1 MDRPSGLPQRREK
14 EYRAFEDTDFAAA
27 LDGISYCN
35 GKICDACDIIDFVGL
50 TDVLSPNSQITI
62 SLNEALERSSS
73 CVFCCAVAT
82 AASKRQA
89 LLEATKQRNIECA
102 VVPREILRTD
112 SIQMQRY
119 PIIVIAVYVKSSKDP
134 NDVPWLPEWFY
145 DQPDRGESLNDMLEF
160 IEEDPL
166 VVFEVVNQQTGDP
179 NLRHGQ
185 HTDESTTDSG
195 SEESD
200 CESAYIARNLPGSKG
215 WRWRRFRKP
224 ILPQIDFAYLKA
236 RLGKFDV
243 EETRQYGSDAQQQ
256 SNSTQSSLLRL
267 INSSRLRLINVL
279 TGDVDI
285 VREQQPYVALS
296 YVWGTLPMNRGAVVR
311 SSSKFGPRV
320 AWSIDWQ
327 LVPKT
332 IRDAREM
339 VNQLGLQYLWVDA
352 LCIDQE
358 DKEDKRAIIP
368 EMVSIYG
375 CAYVS
380 INAIAGSDA
389 HFGLPGVYADSRKP
403 DIHLCF
409 ANRGRDICLV
419 PKRPSEFSMI
429 QNSIWNTRAWTCQE
443 YLLSPRSIFVT
454 AVDTWAVIGN
464 AVIAERYVTPR
475 LQSAVGVSEIK
486 ESTSKPQATKLTAQ
500 EALIRPEQP
509 MWPHYGDAVVT
520 YSRRNLKNLGDRLA
534 AFLGVFNRF
543 CEDLDI
549 PDDNLIWSGLPQ
561 QWFYAALLW
570 QPVYT
575 NRQLVRI
582 DFDAAQSRALPSWS
596 WVGWSGPI
604 KLHEARLSSK
614 RQAVRAYFMD
624 NANIK
629 CESLTLDT
637 FNTWP
642 FEPPPCTIP
651 PSEGITLH
659 LWATRIEL
667 YITARPIP
675 NAYRI
680 VHRDADSTEDI
691 FLGTFELEPSTA
703 SRLCNEQK
711 QDFIIF
717 GRLFMLVERK
727 SDFYE
732 RRAIGKFVYFEHTLD
747 GSVAAQRITSCV
759 ERLGVLEH
767 IKLR

>member
-1 MDRPSGLPQRREK
+1 MERPSGLPRRSDR
-14 EYRAFEDTDFAAA
+14 EYNAFEDTDFAEA
-27 LDGISYCN
+27 LEGIPHCN
-35 GKICDACDIIDFVGL
+35 GDLCEACDNIGFA
-50 TDVLSPNSQITI
+50 TFSDVLSPQSRITI
-62 SLNEALERSSS
+62 SLNKALERSSS
-73 CVFCCAVAT
+73 CVFCCTVAT

-89 LLEATKQRNIECA
+89 LLEATMQRNMEC
-102 VVPREILRTD
+102 VVLPWETLRAE
-112 SIQMQRY
+112 SIQNQRY
-119 PIIVIAVYVKSSKDP
+119 PIILIAVHVKSSKDP
-134 NDVPWLPEWFY
+134 NDVPWLPEWFH
-145 DQPDRGESLNDMLEF
+145 DQPNRGESLNVELEF

-166 VVFEVVNQQTGDP
+166 VVLEVVDQQTGDP

-200 CESAYIARNLPGSKG
+200 SEAAYIARSFPWSKG
-215 WRWRRFRKP
+215 WKWRRFRKP
-224 ILPQIDFAYLKA
+224 IAPQIDFAHLKA
-236 RLGKFDV
+236 RLQNFDV
-243 EETRQYGSDAQQQ
+243 EGNRQYWSEAPQK

-267 INSSRLRLINVL
+267 INSSRLRLINVF

-311 SSSKFGPRV
+311 SGYKFRPQV

-332 IRDAREM
+332 LRDAKEM
-339 VNQLGLQYLWVDA
+339 VYQLGLKYLWVDA

-389 HFGLPGVYADSRKP
+389 HFGLPGVHADSRKP

-409 ANRGRDICLV
+409 ANRGRDVCLV
-419 PKRPSEFSMI
+419 PKRPSEFSMV
-429 QNSIWNTRAWTCQE
+429 QHSIWNTRAWTCQE

-454 AVDTWAVIGN
+454 EVETWAVVGNTVIG
-464 AVIAERYVTPR
+464 ERYATRR
-475 LQSAVGVSEIK
+475 LQSAAEVSEIK
-486 ESTSKPQATKLTAQ
+486 DDTSKAQVTKLTAH

-509 MWPHYGDAVVT
+509 VWSHYGDVVVT
-520 YSRRNLKNLGDRLA
+520 YSRRNLTNLGDRLA

-543 CEDLDI
+543 CEDSDV
-549 PDDNLIWSGLPQ
+549 PGDNLTWSGLPQ

-570 QPVYT
+570 EPVYT
-575 NRQLVRI
+575 NLQLVRI
-582 DFDAAQSRALPSWS
+582 GFDVAQSRALPSWS

-604 KLHEARLSSK
+604 KLHESRLSSK
-614 RQAVRAYFMD
+614 TQAVRAYIMD
-624 NANIK
+624 SANIR

-637 FNTWP
+637 FNIWP
-642 FEPPPCTIP
+642 FEPSPCTTP
-651 PSEGITLH
+651 PSEGIILH

-675 NAYRI
+675 NAYRV
-680 VHRDADSTEDI
+680 VHRDADSTGDI

-703 SRLCNEQK
+703 SRLCNRQK

-717 GRLFMLVERK
+717 GRLFMLVEIK
-727 SDFYE
+727 DDFYE
-732 RRAIGKFVYFEHTLD
+732 RRAIGKFLYFEHTLD
-747 GSVAAQRITSCV
+747 GSDAAQRITSCV
-759 ERLGVLEH
+759 ERLGILEY